1 MITPKP
7 REREAPEFTPPAV
20 MPYAKLQLAA
30 AKRAEAAE
38 KAKRSK
44 PASRLLIRKACFFS
58 SAPMCHEVTLAC
70 GYGMFR
76 VSLCT

>member
-44 PASRLLIRKACFFS
+44 PASRLLIRKACFFFK
-58 SAPMCHEVTLAC
+58 CTD
-70 GYGMFR
+70 
-76 VSLCT
+76 VS